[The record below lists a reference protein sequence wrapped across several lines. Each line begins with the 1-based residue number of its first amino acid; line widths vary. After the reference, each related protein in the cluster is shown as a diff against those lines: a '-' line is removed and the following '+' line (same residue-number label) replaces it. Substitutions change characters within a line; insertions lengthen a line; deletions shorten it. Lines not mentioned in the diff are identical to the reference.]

1 MTVLAWDQAGEH
13 VYQVGVDRGVLY
25 LRNGAA
31 AVWNG
36 LTSVEETS
44 TSETKSFYLDGV
56 KYLETVIPG
65 DYSGVLKAYTYPD
78 EFDELNGIVDI
89 SSGSDAQPGLVYY
102 DQLPQSFNL
111 SYRTRIGNELNAE
124 LGYKIHL
131 LYNLVANP
139 QSITFD
145 TIQESINPIEFSW
158 NLSGTP
164 ERPNDRRPTVHVSI
178 DSTRTGL
185 PTLQTVEDILYGTDT
200 DDPRFPPIDELA
212 TYFGGLAGLLIIDN
226 GDGTWDAVDEF
237 GGYVSMFPD
246 DSFRIDNADAVYLD
260 AVTYD
265 ISSTNVEKEGD
276 EP

>member
-1 MTVLAWDQAGEH
+1 
-13 VYQVGVDRGVLY
+13 
-25 LRNGAA
+25 
-31 AVWNG
+31 
-36 LTSVEETS
+36 
-44 TSETKSFYLDGV
+44 
-56 KYLETVIPG
+56 
-65 DYSGVLKAYTYPD
+65 
-78 EFDELNGIVDI
+78 
-89 SSGSDAQPGLVYY
+89 
-102 DQLPQSFNL
+102 
-111 SYRTRIGNELNAE
+111 
-124 LGYKIHL
+124 
-131 LYNLVANP
+131 
-139 QSITFD
+139 
-145 TIQESINPIEFSW
+145 
-158 NLSGTP
+158 
-164 ERPNDRRPTVHVSI
+164 VHVSI